1 MKYSNK
7 LSPYIEE
14 AYQLFSTYSIDKHL
28 SVCDCGNCIT
38 LTEIDDLC
46 RIRLRELSLQQISTY
61 IEAMLVSI
69 DKAIA
74 EVHYFLPRM
83 LELLCEGKVFYI
95 DEGFSLSKCHFERLD
110 LWKAPEIDFLKRFS
124 LAFFEEVLSEKY
136 SEITTAED
144 WLVCFGLAGLP
155 IQPLLDCWI
164 ANAYKINAIRYFEE
178 IFMYSL
184 QARGIEYHHTYF
196 KDKHRELN
204 IQITE
209 WLNNNKTLKIFY
221 EAIEKLLLSDIVLN
235 EKVVYQ
241 LENMYN
247 ILEFELKN
255 R

>member
-38 LTEIDDLC
+38 PTEIDDLC
-46 RIRLRELSLQQISTY
+46 RIPLRELSLQQISTY
-61 IEAMLVSI
+61 IEAMLVS
-69 DKAIA
+69 
-74 EVHYFLPRM
+74 M
-83 LELLCEGKVFYI
+83 LEFLCEGKVFYI

-155 IQPLLDCWI
+155 IQSLLDCWI

-196 KDKHRELN
+196 KDEHRELN

-209 WLNNNKTLKIFY
+209 WLNNSKTLKIFY
-221 EAIEKLLLSDIVLN
+221 EAVEKLLLSDIVLN

>member
-38 LTEIDDLC
+38 PTEIDDLC
-46 RIRLRELSLQQISTY
+46 RIPLRELSLQQISTY
-61 IEAMLVSI
+61 IEAMLVST

-196 KDKHRELN
+196 KDEHRELN

-209 WLNNNKTLKIFY
+209 WLNNNKTLKIFLIIFQ
-221 EAIEKLLLSDIVLN
+221 ELMKIGRVFNLSTISKLTKK
-235 EKVVYQ
+235 EQQ
-241 LENMYN
+241 LQRGK
-247 ILEFELKN
+247 L
-255 R
+255 